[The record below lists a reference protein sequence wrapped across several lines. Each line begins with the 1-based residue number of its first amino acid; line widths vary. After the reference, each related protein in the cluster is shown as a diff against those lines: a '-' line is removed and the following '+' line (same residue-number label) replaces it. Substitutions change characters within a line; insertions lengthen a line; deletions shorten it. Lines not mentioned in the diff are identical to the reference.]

1 MLNLS
6 RRSLL
11 MGLGAAGI
19 GAWATTSLH
28 AGEVEADRESPSAM
42 ATEAHTLPFH
52 GRHQMG
58 VVNPP
63 PAAAI
68 LASFNMLASTP
79 KDLQRLLRLL
89 TERASFLMSGGDTP
103 ALGDKFPPADSGI
116 LGSHIVPENVT
127 ITVALG
133 SSVFDDRFGLKK
145 LKPAHLKQMHGFP
158 NDALDASMCH
168 GDLLLQFCADSL
180 GSCIHA
186 LRDIVK
192 NTPDLLT
199 LRWKIDGFLPAQP
212 TGQTRQTPRNLLG
225 FKDGTGNPD
234 TSDDALMD
242 KVVWVQ
248 PGGDEPAWTAGGSY
262 QVVRLI
268 RHFLERWDRTPLQEQ
283 QSIFGRMRETGAP
296 IGQEHEHDQPH
307 YAADPEDQKVP
318 LNSHMRLANARDA
331 EAQNHLIL
339 RRAFNYS
346 RGVTK
351 SGQLDMGLN
360 FICFQRDLDA
370 GFLYLQNRL
379 NGEPL
384 EEYIK
389 PFGGGYFFVLPG
401 VPDESGYL
409 GQPLL
414 ESA

>member
-11 MGLGAAGI
+11 LGLGAAGSL
-19 GAWATTSLH
+19 AATAVR
-28 AGEVEADRESPSAM
+28 AGEVETGRESSSAM

-68 LASFNMLASTP
+68 LASFNVLAATP
-79 KDLQRLLRLL
+79 KDMGRLFRLL
-89 TERASFLMSGGDTP
+89 TDRISFLMSGGAVPVLD
-103 ALGDKFPPADSGI
+103 DKFPPADSGI
-116 LGSHIVPENVT
+116 LGTRVPPENLTV
-127 ITVALG
+127 TVALG
-133 SSVFDDRFGLKK
+133 SSVFDDRFGLKH
-145 LKPAHLKQMHGFP
+145 LKPAHLKPMHGFP

-180 GSCIHA
+180 ATCIHA
-186 LRDIVK
+186 LRDIIK
-192 NTPDLLT
+192 NSPDLLA
-199 LRWKIDGFLPAQP
+199 LRWKIDGFLPSQP
-212 TGQTRQTPRNLLG
+212 AGQPRQTPRNLLG

-234 TSDDALMD
+234 TSDDALME

-248 PGGDEPAWTAGGSY
+248 PGGGEPAWTAGGSY

-268 RHFLERWDRTPLQEQ
+268 RHYLERWDRTPLQEQ
-283 QSIFGRMRETGAP
+283 EAIFGRMRDSGAP
-296 IGQEHEHDQPH
+296 IGQEHEHDVPD
-307 YAADPEDQKVP
+307 YAADPEGKKVP
-318 LNSHMRLANARDA
+318 LNAHMRLADARDA
-331 EAQNHLIL
+331 EAQKHLIL
-339 RRAFNYS
+339 RRAFDYS

-351 SGQLDMGLN
+351 AGQLDMGLN

-370 GFLYLQNRL
+370 GFLYLQDRL

-401 VPDESGYL
+401 VPDDKGYL
-409 GQPLL
+409 GQALL
-414 ESA
+414 ES